1 MMKQLTVIICLFML
15 PTLCLGQSLTA
26 LVVWHKDGT
35 STEVAFKTKPTVRFS
50 DKKMIVE
57 SEGSTMEF
65 DCSELLRITY
75 GDMDSG
81 ITDPHEVPQITVS
94 QGELVLRHIDPAASV
109 TIHTVSGQPV
119 TARLRRMADTAWI
132 SLSHLPKGVYVI
144 KAGNKIIKYSK
155 P

>member
-1 MMKQLTVIICLFML
+1 MKNLVFILCLFIL

-65 DCSELLRITY
+65 DCTELLRITY
-75 GDMDSG
+75 GEMGSG
-81 ITDPHEVPQITVS
+81 ITEPHVEPQITVS
-94 QGELVLRHIDPAASV
+94 HGELVLRHIDPTTPITV
-109 TIHTVSGQPV
+109 HTVSGQPATV
-119 TARLRRMADTAWI
+119 SLRRQADTAWI

-144 KAGNKIIKYSK
+144 KAGNKNIKYSK